1 MLDQIEKMLLAEPL
15 EHAYQE
21 LEALLMRN
29 IIRHVVKYD
38 QLIASDDW
46 LLQKLAEIGK
56 LNQENIKL
64 ITEAAGKNQPFLQEM
79 LDKAV
84 DTVMD
89 RIEPGMEK
97 LEKEKIIRK
106 AVIPKKS
113 KNIQEEYVKITV
125 AGRA

>member
-1 MLDQIEKMLLAEPL
+1 MLEQIEKMLLAEPL

-64 ITEAAGKNQPFLQEM
+64 IAETAGKNQPFYRRCLT
-79 LDKAV
+79 K
-84 DTVMD
+84 
-89 RIEPGMEK
+89 R
-97 LEKEKIIRK
+97 
-106 AVIPKKS
+106 
-113 KNIQEEYVKITV
+113 
-125 AGRA
+125 